1 MSLAQTSSAK
11 PRLRGRPTTARRA
24 PYGAP
29 AALLLHGLGVAVMMF
44 AFRSNLD
51 LAETHVVPVEL
62 VIAEQTNVAAAA
74 PAALPDETFERPPL
88 EALAPPPEPDIA
100 EPAPVEA
107 KAPEFKVAPP
117 PREQRNDI
125 NDLLNQLTKPD
136 RTAVRTAPRATEATG
151 AANMATATLADA
163 LRSQIRNCWNPIPGA
178 PNPADQVVSF
188 GLRLNRDGTVAALE
202 LLTMSGNA
210 YTAAAAEAA
219 SRAIYQCQPYR
230 LPVERYSQWQE
241 FRPLRFDPR
250 QMLQ

>member
-1 MSLAQTSSAK
+1 M
-11 PRLRGRPTTARRA
+11 
-24 PYGAP
+24 
-29 AALLLHGLGVAVMMF
+29 
-44 AFRSNLD
+44 
-51 LAETHVVPVEL
+51 
-62 VIAEQTNVAAAA
+62 
-74 PAALPDETFERPPL
+74 
-88 EALAPPPEPDIA
+88 
-100 EPAPVEA
+100 EA